1 MLKKLSISKRLLLV
15 VLSMAFFA
23 VIVSIIPLLTLRKT
37 NINLQEFKEHPYAT
51 NMAIK
56 NSLIVFGDVDRIV
69 SELVLQPDTT
79 NQQTSINRI
88 QKGLTY
94 IHEQLKD
101 LKLSYELSDNLDERY
116 EQALGEWEKVVNS
129 IIASVQI
136 GDMQTANTALLIN
149 FQPALEKVN
158 AIAGELSSV
167 ADTLVDTTL
176 ALNAKQTNTV
186 CALVIAILVF
196 AVVFCSYFS
205 YKVRKHI
212 EFAIDEIGKMA
223 TAMAKGDLS
232 IQSDFSAS
240 DELGVLADNMRSA
253 VTTSKEYVDNISTV
267 LNTMSKGDMCVD
279 IDMDYIGDFEPI
291 KVALIQ
297 ITSSLNDA
305 LSNINHAANQVASG
319 ADLVS
324 GSAQT
329 LAQGATEQASSIQEL
344 SASIADVAA
353 QVSQNAQNSNIA
365 TEKASDA
372 TGAIC
377 SSNDQMQKLMG
388 AMNDINEKSSEIS
401 KIIKTIEDIAFQT
414 NILALNASV
423 EAARAGAAGKGFA
436 VVADEVRNL
445 ATKSSEAAKNTTAL
459 IEASVVSIN
468 AGVKLAEQTAHELK
482 SVVEGARITT
492 EVIEQ
497 ITQATNEQATTLA
510 QFTSGIDQISAVV
523 QNNSATSE
531 ESAAAS
537 QELSSQAHVLKEIVS
552 KFKIKNT
559 IESNMG
565 FGNSFEQNNNTDTD
579 MSWDKY

>member
-101 LKLSYELSDNLDERY
+101 LKLSYQLSDNLDERY

>member
-23 VIVSIIPLLTLRKT
+23 ILVSIISLATLRKT
-37 NINLQEFKEHPYAT
+37 NVNLQEFKEHPYAT

-56 NSLIVFGDVDRIV
+56 NSLIVFGDIDRV
-69 SELVLQPDTT
+69 VGELVLQPDTT
-79 NQQTSINRI
+79 NKQSSINRI
-88 QKGLTY
+88 QKELTY
-94 IHEQLKD
+94 IQEQLKE
-101 LKLSYELSDNLDERY
+101 LKLSYELTDNLDGQY

-136 GDMQTANTALLIN
+136 GDMETANTTLLVG
-149 FQPALEKVN
+149 FQPALDKVE
-158 AIAGELSSV
+158 AIASELSSV
-167 ADTLVDTTL
+167 ADTLVNQTL
-176 ALNAKQTNTV
+176 ALNTKQTNTV
-186 CALVIAILVF
+186 CFIVIAILVF

-212 EFAIDEIGKMA
+212 ELAINEIGKMA

-232 IQSDFSAS
+232 IQSHFSAN
-240 DELGVLADNMRSA
+240 DELGILADNMRSA

-267 LNTMSKGDMCVD
+267 LNTMSKGDMCVN
-279 IDMDYIGDFEPI
+279 IDMDYIGDFAPI
-291 KVALIQ
+291 KVALTQ

-305 LSNINHAANQVASG
+305 LFNINHAANQVASG

-445 ATKSSEAAKNTTAL
+445 ATKSSEAAKNTTSL

-559 IESNMG
+559 MQSNMG
-565 FGNSFEQNNNTDTD
+565 LGNSFEQNNNTDTG